1 MRRLPPLGAL
11 RAFEAAARLLSFKR
25 AADEL
30 NLTPTAIS
38 HHVRLLEGYCGRK
51 LFRRRP
57 RPLALTDAGAKLFPP
72 LRDGFDAFAAA
83 LLLIDPN
90 TDAQPFRLTTTNAF
104 ASRWLVPRLGAWR
117 AAHEDIALSVIG
129 TDRMV
134 KPDGDEADLALRYS
148 RSPPRGAASEIFRDK
163 YFPVCSPKLLVGEP
177 VFSAADLGRY
187 PLIRY
192 DWSSDDRGSPNW
204 ERWFEAALPDD
215 PGVRLKWKIALSF
228 RGELHA
234 IEAALAGQGVAL
246 CSDIVLADDLM
257 AGNLVKAVDVGLP
270 GYGFYPL
277 YEPDHPRRSMIESF
291 VEWLRALALESDPD
305 RPPAAQAANP

>member
-11 RAFEAAARLLSFKR
+11 RAFEATARLLSFKK

-38 HHVRLLEGYCGRK
+38 HHVRLLEDYCGRK

-57 RPLALTDAGAKLFPP
+57 RPLALTDVGARLYPP
-72 LRDGFDAFAAA
+72 LRDGFDAFSAAFS
-83 LLLIDPN
+83 LIDPKG
-90 TDAQPFRLTTTNAF
+90 DSQQFRVTTTNAF

-117 AAHEDIALSVIG
+117 AEHEDIALSVIG
-129 TDRMV
+129 TDRV
-134 KPDGDEADLALRYS
+134 VGPDGDQADLALRYS
-148 RSPPRGAASEIFRDK
+148 RSPPRGASSEIFRDK
-163 YFPVCSPKLLVGEP
+163 YFPACGPKLLAGEP
-177 VFSAADLGRY
+177 VTSAADLGRY

-192 DWSSDDRGSPNW
+192 DWSSDDQGSPNW
-204 ERWFEAALPDD
+204 ERWFEAASPDD
-215 PGVRLKWKIALSF
+215 PSARLKCKIALSF

-246 CSDIVLADDLM
+246 CSDIVLADDLA

-277 YEPDHPRRSMIESF
+277 Y
-291 VEWLRALALESDPD
+291 
-305 RPPAAQAANP
+305 